1 MAAARHVVDEFLLA
15 LTSRCG
21 GYIGQ
26 MPLPAAKSP
35 PRTGKD
41 SPMGGYPV
49 MSKRK
54 IAWIVVALVGL
65 LSAIGLLWSMFGS
78 DRLTFTAEELQSRL
92 NQQLPRTVRD
102 VTIERV
108 DVALADNRLALR
120 IAMQARVL
128 QQPVSATV
136 SARGVPRYAAQETA
150 MYFDADDI
158 KIEQVAIAGRTVVG
172 EEGGRATNTVRS
184 ALQGV
189 AESGIKAYLAARP
202 VYRFKDDIKGVVLKA
217 ALVDV
222 AIEQNTLMVTFSLW
236 NLTMTAAIFALI
248 LIILVL
254 VIYWLIRHPRWG
266 LNIVDAVVNAP

>member
-1 MAAARHVVDEFLLA
+1 
-15 LTSRCG
+15 
-21 GYIGQ
+21 
-26 MPLPAAKSP
+26 
-35 PRTGKD
+35 
-41 SPMGGYPV
+41 

-65 LSAIGLLWSMFGS
+65 LSTAGLVWSVFGT
-78 DRLTFTAEELQSRL
+78 DRLTFTAVELQSRL

-136 SARGVPRYAAQETA
+136 SARGVPRYAADQAA

-158 KIEQVAIAGRTVVG
+158 KIEQLAIAGRTVVG
-172 EEGGRATNTVRS
+172 QEGGRLGNTVRS
-184 ALQGV
+184 TLQGV
-189 AESGIKAYLAARP
+189 AESGIKAYLATRP
-202 VYRFKDDIKGVVLKA
+202 VYRFKDDFKGVVLKA
-217 ALVDV
+217 ALVNV
-222 AIEQNTLMVTFSLW
+222 AIEQNTLAVTFSLW
-236 NLTMTAAIFALI
+236 NLTVATGVFVLG

-254 VIYWLIRHPRWG
+254 VIYWLVRHPRWG
-266 LNIVDAVVNAP
+266 LDIIDAAVNG

>member
-1 MAAARHVVDEFLLA
+1 
-15 LTSRCG
+15 
-21 GYIGQ
+21 
-26 MPLPAAKSP
+26 
-35 PRTGKD
+35 
-41 SPMGGYPV
+41 

-54 IAWIVVALVGL
+54 IAWIAVALVGL
-65 LSAIGLLWSMFGS
+65 LSAAGLLWSMFGS
-78 DRLTFTAEELQSRL
+78 DRLTFTAAELQSRL

-136 SARGVPRYAAQETA
+136 SARGVPRYAAQDAA
-150 MYFDADDI
+150 MYFDADNI
-158 KIEQVAIAGRTVVG
+158 KIEQLAISGRTVVG
-172 EEGGRATNTVRS
+172 EEGGRLSTAVRS

>member
-1 MAAARHVVDEFLLA
+1 
-15 LTSRCG
+15 
-21 GYIGQ
+21 
-26 MPLPAAKSP
+26 
-35 PRTGKD
+35 
-41 SPMGGYPV
+41 
-49 MSKRK
+49 MSKRS
-54 IAWIVVALVGL
+54 IAWILVVLVGL

-78 DRLTFTAEELQSRL
+78 DRLTFTAAELQSRL

-136 SARGVPRYAAQETA
+136 SARGVPRYAAQEAA
-150 MYFDADDI
+150 MYFDADEF
-158 KIEQVAIAGRTVVG
+158 KIEQLAISGRTVVG
-172 EEGGRATNTVRS
+172 EEGGRLSNTVRS

-202 VYRFKDDIKGVVLKA
+202 VYRFKDDFKGFVLKA

-222 AIEQNTLMVTFSLW
+222 AIEQNTLAVTFSLW
-236 NLTMTAAIFALI
+236 NLTVTAGMFVLI
-248 LIILVL
+248 LIILLL
-254 VIYWLIRHPRWG
+254 VIYWLIRHPLWG
-266 LNIVDAVVNAP
+266 LNLVDAVVNS